1 MAELKVLSAGAVKD
15 GVAKMVEAFGREH
28 DTQVK
33 VEFTTAPG
41 VRDRAGKGE
50 DADVVIAPPAFLE
63 DLAKAGRI
71 VAESR
76 SFLGRSRMGVA
87 VHKDSPV
94 TGIPDVESLKKM
106 FLEAKAIVHNKASSG
121 IYSAKLLENICPAAG
136 LGSRV
141 IVVESGANIMEY
153 VAEHGPGT
161 IGLAQIS
168 EIRVLVAKGLP
179 IRLAGPLPDAVQ
191 NVTSYEAAAVA
202 GREHE
207 ALARKLAAFM
217 ATPDAKAVFAATGI
231 D

>member
-1 MAELKVLSAGAVKD
+1 MVELKVLSAGAVKD
-15 GVAKMVEAFGREH
+15 GVAKLAEAFSREH
-28 DTQVK
+28 GAAVK

-63 DLAKAGRI
+63 DLVKAGLI

-87 VHKDSPV
+87 VHTNSKI
-94 TGIPDVESLKKM
+94 TAIPNVDTLRRM
-106 FLEAKAIVHNKASSG
+106 LLDAKAVVHNKASSG
-121 IYSAKLLENICPAAG
+121 IYSAKLLDKLCPVPAMS
-136 LGSRV
+136 SRV
-141 IVVESGANIMEY
+141 VVVESGANIMEY

-168 EIRVLVAKGLP
+168 EIRVLIARGLP

-202 GREHE
+202 GREQV
-207 ALARKLAAFM
+207 ALAQELAAFM
-217 ATPDAKAVFAATGI
+217 ATPEAKAVFAASGI